1 MPNRICGVSGTLEFI
16 TEHPESDD
24 PWGSLP
30 WFIILWFSMWGET
43 FFKGKPHRDVYKSH
57 LVLHQGKG
65 VTLLLSKDSVL
76 AQVSAHMKYE
86 PSCWIWA
93 NFRMLFSRLLAN
105 ISLTLSEMLWQLSFH
120 LQISIQCHHL
130 STSYYFF
137 YLNNDIRAVTRCITA
152 IALINCLIHQL
163 WIK

>member
-1 MPNRICGVSGTLEFI
+1 MAHWSSSQNILSQTILGGPFHDLSFCDSRCEVKHFLKANPTEMFLSHILSCIRVKELPYCFLRIA
-16 TEHPESDD
+16 
-24 PWGSLP
+24 
-30 WFIILWFSMWGET
+30 
-43 FFKGKPHRDVYKSH
+43 
-57 LVLHQGKG
+57 
-65 VTLLLSKDSVL
+65 VL

-137 YLNNDIRAVTRCITA
+137 YLNNDIRAVTRCTTA